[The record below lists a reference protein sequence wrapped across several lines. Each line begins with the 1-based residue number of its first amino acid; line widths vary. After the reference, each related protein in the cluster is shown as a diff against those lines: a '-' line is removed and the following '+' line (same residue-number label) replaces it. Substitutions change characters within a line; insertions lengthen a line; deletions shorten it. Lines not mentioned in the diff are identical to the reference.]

1 MTTETNHHYFN
12 GHADSAPQPKPER
25 EPVTRDEAIDWL
37 TAAEHGWYG
46 QLKFLERMRE
56 DLVSDGALI
65 EHRVADA
72 LRAIISLNDARE
84 ALVDALSE
92 RVYRVCVSMRSEHVV
107 YVRASN
113 ESDATEAGE
122 YFVNRKFSAEF
133 DGDQTYD
140 YEVIESMLLD
150 NDDHIDEDPHCEA

>member
-12 GHADSAPQPKPER
+12 GHADSAPQPTTER
-25 EPVTRDEAIDWL
+25 EPVSRNEAIDWL
-37 TAAEHGWYG
+37 TAAEHGWYA

-56 DLVSDGALI
+56 DLAEHGALI

-84 ALVDALSE
+84 SLIDALSE
-92 RVYRVCVSMRSEHVV
+92 RTYRVCVSMRSEHVV
-107 YVRASN
+107 YVRASD
-113 ESDATEAGE
+113 EHAATEQGE
-122 YFVNRKFSAEF
+122 YYVNRNFSAEF
-133 DGDQTYD
+133 DGDETCE

-150 NDDHIDEDPHCEA
+150 NDDHQSEDPHTEA